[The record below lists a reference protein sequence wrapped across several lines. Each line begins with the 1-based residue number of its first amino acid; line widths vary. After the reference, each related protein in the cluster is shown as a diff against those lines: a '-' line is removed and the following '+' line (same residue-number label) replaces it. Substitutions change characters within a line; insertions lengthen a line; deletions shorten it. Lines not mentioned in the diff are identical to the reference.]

1 MMVKVLLDYG
11 HGGGDP
17 GAVKGSRYESNDVL
31 NTGKKLASRLRNAGV
46 IVGETRTTDKTV
58 SLEERANLSN
68 NGNYDLFV
76 SLHRNS
82 AANQAATGMETFVWK
97 KVSSMELTLANKIQ
111 SRVGQ
116 IGFVDRGVKE
126 GDFYVIRETY
136 CPAVLVELGFIINA
150 EDNRIFDAKQETI
163 VNVLAES
170 ILEVLQVT
178 PCSKS
183 QYHDVQKGETLYSI
197 SKQYQTDV
205 EQLTTWNNLENP
217 DMIYIGQKLKVA

>member
-1 MMVKVLLDYG
+1 MVKVLLDYG
-11 HGGGDP
+11 HGGIDP
-17 GAVKGSRYESNDVL
+17 GAVKGARYESNDVL
-31 NTGKKLASRLRNAGV
+31 NIGKKLAERLRSAGV
-46 IVGETRTTDKTV
+46 TVGETRNRDVTV

-68 NGNYDLFV
+68 NGAYDLFV

-82 AANQAATGMETFVWK
+82 ATNLAATGMETFVWR
-97 KVSSMELTLANKIQ
+97 KVSSLELTLANKIQ

-136 CPAVLVELGFIINA
+136 CPAVLVELGFIPNDT
-150 EDNRIFDAKQETI
+150 DNHIFDTKQDMI
-163 VNVLAES
+163 VTVLAES

-178 PCSKS
+178 PCSKA

-197 SKQYQTDV
+197 SKKYQTNVD
-205 EQLTTWNNLENP
+205 QLVTWNNLDNA